1 MWHLLSFRLSE
12 KQKQPPEVFYK
23 KGVLKILQYSQENTC
38 AWASFLIKK
47 IKKEEINLKISD
59 RLAYEEMLPVT
70 YIIIKVKWI
79 PKMSIKSDTHQDLIS
94 VLIQHY
100 IENTEYWKPS
110 SNDALH

>member
-1 MWHLLSFRLSE
+1 M
-12 KQKQPPEVFYK
+12 FYK

-79 PKMSIKSDTHQDLIS
+79 PKISIKSDNPSRSDICIDPTL
-94 VLIQHY
+94 Y
-100 IENTEYWKPS
+100 RKYWILKTKQ
-110 SNDALH
+110 